1 MSTDFSI
8 RPVGASV
15 VAPTVVQQ
23 IPEAAK
29 SAVPTQLDSGK
40 AVIAPTNVQTSST
53 DPHANLGHQ
62 ITIDRAAAEVV
73 YQVVDNRTNIVVNQY
88 PDEARLRARAYL
100 RSLDEAKQDKKAEH
114 QADRQA

>member
-8 RPVGASV
+8 RPVVASI
-15 VAPTVVQQ
+15 ATPTIVQQ
-23 IPEAAK
+23 VPEAAK
-29 SAVPTQLDSGK
+29 SAVPTQLDSDK
-40 AVIAPTNVQTSST
+40 AVVAAASVQTPST
-53 DPHANLGHQ
+53 DPRANLGHQ

-88 PDEARLRARAYL
+88 PDETRLRARAYL
-100 RSLDEAKQDKKAEH
+100 RSLDEARQEKVAQ